1 MAKADFHYGKQT
13 PDNFEVLGDRYLVEV
28 LEISDYNHAGIVL
41 IQKDENQRGWLVA
54 RIAAVGNGHRLE
66 RDEYVPMFYKV
77 GDVVFMERLT
87 GKDFK
92 LGGLDYRIL
101 SQIDVLAR
109 VSA

>member
-1 MAKADFHYGKQT
+1 MAKDTFHYGKQN
-13 PDNFEVLGDRYLVEV
+13 PSNFEILGDRYMVEV
-28 LEISDYNHAGIVL
+28 LEISDFNHAGIVL

-54 RIAAVGNGHRLE
+54 RVVAVGNGHRLE
-66 RDEYVPMFYKV
+66 SDVKVPMFYSV

-87 GKDFK
+87 GKDFH
-92 LGGLDYRIL
+92 LGGKEYRIL